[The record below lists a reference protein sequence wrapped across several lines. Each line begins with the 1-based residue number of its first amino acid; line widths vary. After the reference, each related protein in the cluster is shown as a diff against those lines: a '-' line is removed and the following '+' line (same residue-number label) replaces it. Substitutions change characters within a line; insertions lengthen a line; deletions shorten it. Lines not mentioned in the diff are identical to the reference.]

1 MSKNRN
7 IKSFRKSLKTNQT
20 KYYNFDGYDEEKT
33 NIDEL
38 YMLNSVISKKLGEYI
53 GGGSMEGNGRN
64 FNFTFNGKP
73 FLMRVSIDDYHYD
86 LWKKDKIGYWSDD
99 FDRNQLNIDC
109 EVKSKTIRNSMKLV
123 DWIPHNI
130 ITWRFK
136 KILKEKILYNI
147 LPIYYRYQLK
157 N

>member
-1 MSKNRN
+1 MNRQQRRKLERKN
-7 IKSFRKSLKTNQT
+7 LKTNQT

-38 YMLNSVISKKLGEYI
+38 YMLDSVISDKLEKYI
-53 GGGSMEGNGRN
+53 GGGSYEGNGRN

-86 LWKKDKIGYWSDD
+86 LWKNDKIGYWSDD

-109 EVKSKTIRNSMKLV
+109 EVKSKTIKNSMKLV
-123 DWIPHNI
+123 DWIPHNRM
-130 ITWRFK
+130 TYRFK
-136 KILKEKILYNI
+136 KFLTEKILYNI